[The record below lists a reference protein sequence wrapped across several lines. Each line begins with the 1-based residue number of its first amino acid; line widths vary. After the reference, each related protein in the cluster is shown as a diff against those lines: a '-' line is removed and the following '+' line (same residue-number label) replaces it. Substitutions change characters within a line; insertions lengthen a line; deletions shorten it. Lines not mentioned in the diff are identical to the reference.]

1 VLALSTLCVPPD
13 WTLPRAVAALRG
25 IDVDGIALHRPP
37 AAGETAEL
45 RRVLPAS
52 RLVAVFGDGP
62 GAGAP
67 APLLVVEGV
76 PAAADREQAILALL
90 RRVHA
95 LRPLPVAVRA
105 APDPDGVPAA
115 GELPLLLSEL
125 AALGYWHDASR
136 AGDAYLDAAG
146 GRLLGASFDPR
157 GEADLAPLAGALG
170 RARPAVVACP
180 PGTPRR
186 EVEEAVRRARSW
198 FRA

>member
-1 VLALSTLCVPPD
+1 VLALSTLCVPPE
-13 WTLPRAVAALRG
+13 WPLPRAVAALRG
-25 IDVDGIALHRPP
+25 FDVGGIALHRPSS
-37 AAGETAEL
+37 AGEAPEL
-45 RRVLPAS
+45 RRLLPAS

-62 GAGAP
+62 GAEVG
-67 APLLVVEGV
+67 APLLVVEGA
-76 PAAADREQAILALL
+76 PAAGDREQAILALL

-105 APDPDGVPAA
+105 ALDPDGVPAA
-115 GELPLLLSEL
+115 AELPLLFSEL
-125 AALGYWHDASR
+125 AAVGYWHDASR

-157 GEADLAPLAGALG
+157 GEADLAPLAEALG
-170 RARPAVVACP
+170 RGRPAVVACP

-186 EVEEAVRRARSW
+186 EVEEAIRRARSW